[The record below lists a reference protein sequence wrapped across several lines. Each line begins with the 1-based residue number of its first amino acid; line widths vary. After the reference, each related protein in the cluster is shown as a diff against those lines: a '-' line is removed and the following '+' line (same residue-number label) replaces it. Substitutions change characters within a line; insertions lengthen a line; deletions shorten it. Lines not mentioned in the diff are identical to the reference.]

1 MNMLQKNEIDFNSLF
16 EFWACTGL
24 HIHDF
29 AIGIEVDDDITITN
43 VMQSWPAELK
53 DRIKA
58 NPDCPPEWKNT
69 AKAKPTGCV
78 QHGDILLTPFKRKIK
93 SLSAIEVL
101 EPEDNLTPK
110 MSAQEIH
117 ETLTQKIIRWRESQA
132 IADWRTA
139 ERLRRYI
146 VSRLVRVEQFEQ
158 ENNYSALDTQ
168 GIRQIAAA
176 MVDLQKMQRLA
187 LGLSSENIGFPL
199 TGVSQGG
206 EQIPIVN
213 FNATDGK

>member
-29 AIGIEVDDDITITN
+29 AIGIEVEDDITITN
-43 VMQSWPAELK
+43 VIQRWPAELK

-58 NPDCPPEWKNT
+58 NPDCPIEWKNT

-93 SLSAIEVL
+93 SLPSIEVL
-101 EPEDNLTPK
+101 ELEN
-110 MSAQEIH
+110 QETQMNQKEIR
-117 ETLTQKIIRWRESQA
+117 ETITQKIIRWRESQA
-132 IADWRTA
+132 LADWRTA

-146 VSRLVRVEQFEQ
+146 ISRLVRVEQFEQ
-158 ENNYSALDTQ
+158 EHEYSALDTT

-187 LGLSSENIGFPL
+187 LGLSSENLGFNL
-199 TGVSQGG
+199 TGVSVGG

-213 FNATDGK
+213 FNATDEK